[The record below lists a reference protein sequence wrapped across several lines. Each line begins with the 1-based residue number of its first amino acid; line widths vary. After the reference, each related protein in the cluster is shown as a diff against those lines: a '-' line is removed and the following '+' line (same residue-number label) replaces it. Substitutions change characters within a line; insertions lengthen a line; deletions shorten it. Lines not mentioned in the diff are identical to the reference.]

1 MFASVYIHR
10 GNMIVDARNIS
21 FVGNFIRLSFL
32 LFALEDGLR
41 SFAMVGFL
49 DSMAQQEM
57 LQVYVIRTGN
67 LLRFDILVVL

>member
-1 MFASVYIHR
+1 
-10 GNMIVDARNIS
+10 MIVDARNIS

>member
-10 GNMIVDARNIS
+10 GNMIVDAQNIS